1 MRKKAARL
9 VAAKSTL
16 AARVDAFHESVDGKV
31 GDTFVA
37 EIDGK
42 FDKWQEPPPVKSVKA
57 LPAPID
63 PGRKKRG
70 GRRYRKMK
78 ERLGLTEMRKQA
90 NRMNFGEVFL
100 YDFYFSYTLN
110 RYNK

>member
-1 MRKKAARL
+1 MERL
-9 VAAKSTL
+9 GTHSL
-16 AARVDAFHESVDGKV
+16 
-31 GDTFVA
+31 A